1 MMKITL
7 SGTFLRAPQSKMWV
21 PPLDSVMK
29 KLRIF
34 VSIQLLLGLLISIP
48 SLAATQLDVTG
59 KGMVSVAPD
68 EATIT
73 AQVSLVDRDA
83 GKAQARASKEVDA
96 MLSAIESFSLKPN
109 SLNASELS
117 LLPEYR
123 WDRAT
128 DRQQF
133 IGFRVTRTI
142 SFTIAEIER
151 LGAALSALANAGATL
166 ISSPV
171 MGSSQAQEA
180 RDEALAKAVK
190 DARKKLSL
198 LARAA
203 DMSLTS
209 ISQLSEVAPHSPT
222 AQPTLMR
229 AEMALDSASS
239 NTFVAGNLTF
249 VAEVRAQAEAE

>member
-1 MMKITL
+1 M
-7 SGTFLRAPQSKMWV
+7 GTA
-21 PPLDSVMK
+21 LDSVMK
-29 KLRIF
+29 KLRF
-34 VSIQLLLGLLISIP
+34 FLPIQLVFGLLISAP

-83 GKAQARASKEVDA
+83 GKAQVRASKQDDA
-96 MLSAIESFSLKPN
+96 MLSTIESFTLKPD

-128 DRQQF
+128 DQQQF
-133 IGFRVTRTI
+133 IGFRVTRTV
-142 SFTIAEIER
+142 SFTIAEIDR

-171 MGSSQAQEA
+171 MGSSHAQDA
-180 RDEALAKAVK
+180 RDEALVKALE
-190 DARKKLSL
+190 DARKKLTL

-203 DMSLTS
+203 GVSLSRITQ
-209 ISQLSEVAPHSPT
+209 ISEVAPYSPRP
-222 AQPTLMR
+222 QPTMMR

-239 NTFVAGNLTF
+239 NTFVLGNLTF
-249 VAEVRAQAEAE
+249 VAEVRAQADAE

>member
-34 VSIQLLLGLLISIP
+34 LSIQLVLGLLISIP

-142 SFTIAEIER
+142 SFTIAEIDR

-180 RDEALAKAVK
+180 RDEALVKAVK

-198 LARAA
+198 LAR
-203 DMSLTS
+203 SRRH
-209 ISQLSEVAPHSPT
+209 VAYQHL
-222 AQPTLMR
+222 PTLR
-229 AEMALDSASS
+229 SRTPLPKTATHLD
-239 NTFVAGNLTF
+239 AGGNGARFSFFQHLCSGKFNLC
-249 VAEVRAQAEAE
+249 RRS

>member
-1 MMKITL
+1 M
-7 SGTFLRAPQSKMWV
+7 GTA
-21 PPLDSVMK
+21 LDSVMK
-29 KLRIF
+29 KLRF
-34 VSIQLLLGLLISIP
+34 FLPIQLVFGLLISAP

-73 AQVSLVDRDA
+73 VQVSLVDRDA
-83 GKAQARASKEVDA
+83 GKAQVRASKQVDA
-96 MLSAIESFSLKPN
+96 MLSTIKSFTLKPD

-128 DRQQF
+128 DQQQF
-133 IGFRVTRTI
+133 IGFRVTRI
-142 SFTIAEIER
+142 VSFTIAEIDR

-171 MGSSQAQEA
+171 MGSSHAQDA
-180 RDEALAKAVK
+180 RDEALVKAVE
-190 DARKKLSL
+190 DARKKLTL

-203 DMSLTS
+203 GVSLSRITQ
-209 ISQLSEVAPHSPT
+209 ISEVAPYSPRP
-222 AQPTLMR
+222 QPTMMR

-239 NTFVAGNLTF
+239 NTFVPGNLTF
-249 VAEVRAQAEAE
+249 VAEVKAQADAE

>member
-1 MMKITL
+1 
-7 SGTFLRAPQSKMWV
+7 
-21 PPLDSVMK
+21 MK

-34 VSIQLLLGLLISIP
+34 VSIQLILGLLISAP
-48 SLAATQLDVTG
+48 SLAATQLEVTG

-96 MLSAIESFSLKPN
+96 MLSAIKSFSLKPD

-128 DRQQF
+128 EQQQF
-133 IGFRVTRTI
+133 MGFRVTRTLE
-142 SFTIAEIER
+142 FTITDLDR
-151 LGAALSALANAGATL
+151 LGSVLSALANAGATQ

-171 MGSSQAQEA
+171 MGSSKAQAAKDQ
-180 RDEALAKAVK
+180 ALAQAVE
-190 DARKKLSL
+190 DALKKLSL
-198 LARAA
+198 HAEAA
-203 DMSLTS
+203 S
-209 ISQLSEVAPHSPT
+209 ISLSTITEISEIAPFSPRP
-222 AQPTLMR
+222 QPTLMR

>member
-1 MMKITL
+1 M
-7 SGTFLRAPQSKMWV
+7 R
-21 PPLDSVMK
+21 
-29 KLRIF
+29 KLQFF
-34 VSIQLLLGLLISIP
+34 VSIQLVLGLLISVP
-48 SLAATQLDVTG
+48 SLASTQLDVTG

-73 AQVSLVDRDA
+73 VQVSLVDRDA
-83 GKAQARASKEVDA
+83 GKAQARASGEVDE
-96 MLSAIESFSLKPN
+96 MLSAIKSFSLKPD

-128 DRQQF
+128 DQQQF
-133 IGFRVTRTI
+133 MGFRVTRTV
-142 SFTIAEIER
+142 SFTIDEIDR

-166 ISSPV
+166 ISTPV
-171 MGSSQAQEA
+171 MGSSQAQAA
-180 RDEALAKAVK
+180 RDEALVKAVK
-190 DARKKLSL
+190 DAHKKLTL
-198 LARAA
+198 LAGAA

-209 ISQLSEVAPHSPT
+209 ISQISEIAPYSPRP
-222 AQPTLMR
+222 QPTLMR

>member
-1 MMKITL
+1 
-7 SGTFLRAPQSKMWV
+7 
-21 PPLDSVMK
+21 MK

-34 VSIQLLLGLLISIP
+34 LWIQLVVGLLISAP

-96 MLSAIESFSLKPN
+96 MLSAIKSFTLKPD

-128 DRQQF
+128 DQQQF
-133 IGFRVTRTI
+133 IGFRVTRTV
-142 SFTIAEIER
+142 SFTITEIDR

-171 MGSSQAQEA
+171 MESSQAQDA
-180 RDEALAKAVK
+180 RDEALVKAVS
-190 DARKKLSL
+190 DARKKLAL
-198 LARAA
+198 LAGAA

-209 ISQLSEVAPHSPT
+209 ITQISEVAPYSPSP
-222 AQPTLMR
+222 QPTMMR

-239 NTFVAGNLTF
+239 NTFVLGNLTF

>member
-1 MMKITL
+1 M
-7 SGTFLRAPQSKMWV
+7 GTA
-21 PPLDSVMK
+21 LDSVMK
-29 KLRIF
+29 KLRF
-34 VSIQLLLGLLISIP
+34 FLPIQLVFGLLISAP

-83 GKAQARASKEVDA
+83 GKAQVRASKQVDA
-96 MLSAIESFSLKPN
+96 MLSTIESFTLKPD

-128 DRQQF
+128 DQQQF
-133 IGFRVTRTI
+133 IGFRVTRI
-142 SFTIAEIER
+142 VSFTIAEIDR

-171 MGSSQAQEA
+171 MGSSHAQDA
-180 RDEALAKAVK
+180 RDEALVKALE
-190 DARKKLSL
+190 DARKKLTL

-203 DMSLTS
+203 GVSLSRITQ
-209 ISQLSEVAPHSPT
+209 ISEVAPYSPRP
-222 AQPTLMR
+222 QPTMMR

-239 NTFVAGNLTF
+239 NTFVLGNLTF
-249 VAEVRAQAEAE
+249 VAEVRAQADAE

>member
-1 MMKITL
+1 M
-7 SGTFLRAPQSKMWV
+7 GTA
-21 PPLDSVMK
+21 LDSVMK
-29 KLRIF
+29 KLRF
-34 VSIQLLLGLLISIP
+34 FLPIQLVFGLLISAP

-83 GKAQARASKEVDA
+83 GKAQVRASKQVDA
-96 MLSAIESFSLKPN
+96 MLSTIESFTLKPD

-128 DRQQF
+128 DQQQF
-133 IGFRVTRTI
+133 IGFRVTRTV
-142 SFTIAEIER
+142 SFTIAEIDR

-171 MGSSQAQEA
+171 MGSSHAQDA
-180 RDEALAKAVK
+180 RDEALVKALE
-190 DARKKLSL
+190 DARKKLTL

-203 DMSLTS
+203 GVSLSRITQ
-209 ISQLSEVAPHSPT
+209 ISEVAPYSPRP
-222 AQPTLMR
+222 QPTMMR

-239 NTFVAGNLTF
+239 NTFVLGNLTF
-249 VAEVRAQAEAE
+249 VAEVRAQADAE